1 MSPALRGDVYSVWLE
16 FSALEFATYA
26 FDLTALLS
34 GRYERGRSSSLH
46 GTQTAVRRIQAVLGL
61 AKKHRIAAVDDARSG
76 DHRVEVYDYPLGRR
90 YLEGKTPVP
99 LTLRQVDLLIR
110 QLALYRDVINESER
124 SLSPSAR
131 PFHPRRSI
139 PNESH

>member
-46 GTQTAVRRIQAVLGL
+46 GTQTAVRRIQGVLGL
-61 AKKHRIAAVDDARSG
+61 AKKHGIAPWTMPAAATIGSRC
-76 DHRVEVYDYPLGRR
+76 
-90 YLEGKTPVP
+90 T
-99 LTLRQVDLLIR
+99 TIR
-110 QLALYRDVINESER
+110 
-124 SLSPSAR
+124 
-131 PFHPRRSI
+131 
-139 PNESH
+139 